1 MLLYKGRLP
10 IQLAHLL
17 TKPAHSIIN
26 QSFDSRLRLDNRRP
40 INGDGFGVGWYE
52 SEPDPE
58 LDPAPCIFTSV
69 TPAWNNMNL
78 IRLAE
83 KIKSPLVFAHVRAST
98 AGSVSESNCHPWQYG
113 RLMFMHNGNIANFHL
128 IKRKV
133 QESLSDEIFLSV
145 NGNTDSE
152 WAFAV
157 FLSLLQSPLQ
167 PEPFCHTKLKDA
179 MLKTIAKLNAWAK
192 DAGIIEASMMNF
204 AVTDGVSVVCT
215 RYISSKTLEAASLY
229 YSSGTRFESY
239 KPGHYRMVKAD
250 RREDIVVIA
259 SEPLTFEK
267 ADWLTIPTNTVVVIT
282 SKMNVLMYPIQD
294 EYYQPDLKHREE
306 DLSEVAVVKGE
317 GRQDGAR
324 DKECREV
331 VFVEEDRPLSTMEAA
346 ERHNVDTDLAK
357 RSSAKESQGA
367 DSESSAPSTPV
378 VSSRPSSSYFPSS
391 PSASSLST
399 LSSHVND
406 TALHSDEAGCGD
418 SDPDVQA
425 SNGNNERG
433 HPVDSPSR
441 NEDDCDDEI
450 EEDYRIFPVRRS
462 SIPMLISHGAGRPRS
477 GRSEEQLETR
487 RSFA

>member
-1 MLLYKGRLP
+1 MATMRNMKDNAKKL
-10 IQLAHLL
+10 ILL

-98 AGSVSESNCHPWQYG
+98 AGSVSENNCHPWQYG

-152 WAFAV
+152 WSFAV
-157 FLSLLQSPLQ
+157 FLSLLESPLQ
-167 PEPFCHTKLKDA
+167 SEPFCYTKLKDA
-179 MLKTIAKLNAWAK
+179 MLRTIEKLNAWAK
-192 DAGIIEASMMNF
+192 NAGITEASMMNF

-306 DLSEVAVVKGE
+306 EPSEVAVVKGE

-331 VFVEEDRPLSTMEAA
+331 VFVGEDRPLPTEAVD
-346 ERHNVDTDLAK
+346 RGSVDVDTDPAQQ
-357 RSSAKESQGA
+357 SSARDPQGI
-367 DSESSAPSTPV
+367 DSGSSAPSTPV
-378 VSSRPSSSYFPSS
+378 VSSRPSSGYFPSS

-399 LSSHVND
+399 LSSHLND
-406 TALHSDEAGCGD
+406 AAVLSDEAGCD
-418 SDPDVQA
+418 SDIHA
-425 SNGNNERG
+425 GNSNDGGGRA
-433 HPVDSPSR
+433 VDKR
-441 NEDDCDDEI
+441 MENEDDCDDEI
-450 EEDYRIFPVRRS
+450 EEDYRIFPVRKAS
-462 SIPMLISHGAGRPRS
+462 LPMLVSHEADRPRS
-477 GRSEEQLETR
+477 SRYERHLEARRPSE
-487 RSFA
+487 

>member
-1 MLLYKGRLP
+1 
-10 IQLAHLL
+10 
-17 TKPAHSIIN
+17 
-26 QSFDSRLRLDNRRP
+26 
-40 INGDGFGVGWYE
+40 
-52 SEPDPE
+52 
-58 LDPAPCIFTSV
+58 
-69 TPAWNNMNL
+69 MNL

-167 PEPFCHTKLKDA
+167 SEPFCHTKLKDA
-179 MLKTIAKLNAWAK
+179 MLKTIEKLNAWAK
-192 DAGIIEASMMNF
+192 DAGITEASMMNF

-229 YSSGTRFESY
+229 YSSGTRFEGY

-306 DLSEVAVVKGE
+306 ELSEVAVVKGE

-331 VFVEEDRPLSTMEAA
+331 VFIEEDRPLPTEEV
-346 ERHNVDTDLAK
+346 ERVSVHTD
-357 RSSAKESQGA
+357 RTECSATRDSQGA
-367 DSESSAPSTPV
+367 DSGSSAPSTPV

-399 LSSHVND
+399 LSSHLNE
-406 TALHSDEAGCGD
+406 TALHSDEAGCDD
-418 SDPDVQA
+418 SDTDIQA
-425 SNGNNERG
+425 GNGKDNDNEQR
-433 HPVDSPSR
+433 PVENHAST
-441 NEDDCDDEI
+441 EEDCDDEI
-450 EEDYRIFPVRRS
+450 EEDYRIFPAKRLS
-462 SIPMLISHGAGRPRS
+462 LPMLLSQGAGQPRS
-477 GRSEEQLETR
+477 NRPARHLGP
-487 RSFA
+487 